1 MPPPTRVPPRDAA
14 HAEAQELAIWLFIR
28 IMDPTLERRDC
39 FELPDDVIGE
49 DVGFDEAGLE
59 KRVKKIRFY
68 LHPDRH
74 ATEREK
80 WEEAS
85 KRISQLYDKLTRPT
99 RRRSERGSEP
109 QPEAQPEP
117 EPELTGPPRELTA
130 RELSFDI
137 QRGADG
143 LFGVDIIGSPRHNIY
158 HVVAGILPGSAAAE
172 AGLFQL
178 GDVVSAV
185 NGTPTL
191 PGVPIPDLLAK
202 LPPSDHYRFDV
213 LRAGLTNRAHRAAR
227 EAYTNA
233 GIEPPV
239 GAAGTAD
246 SRPSAHSNG
255 NCRRRQH
262 DSALLMLGPDTP
274 RDVIFAQA
282 AAVQQAHDTDGP
294 SGTIVV
300 SRRRVMVRKRI
311 A

>member
-1 MPPPTRVPPRDAA
+1 VCPYPAPDSALNTLESSRRIGFPVILPT
-14 HAEAQELAIWLFIR
+14 
-28 IMDPTLERRDC
+28 PTL
-39 FELPDDVIGE
+39 
-49 DVGFDEAGLE
+49 
-59 KRVKKIRFY
+59 
-68 LHPDRH
+68 RH
-74 ATEREK
+74 ARLL
-80 WEEAS
+80 A
-85 KRISQLYDKLTRPT
+85 
-99 RRRSERGSEP
+99 
-109 QPEAQPEP
+109 
-117 EPELTGPPRELTA
+117 
-130 RELSFDI
+130 
-137 QRGADG
+137 
-143 LFGVDIIGSPRHNIY
+143 
-158 HVVAGILPGSAAAE
+158 
-172 AGLFQL
+172 
-178 GDVVSAV
+178 
-185 NGTPTL
+185 GTPTL